1 MFETIDQVNWQALN
15 NAYGPSVGMARRIQG
30 QASPCNGHW
39 NGTGANRR

>member
-15 NAYGPSVGMARRIQG
+15 NACGPSVGMARRIRD
-30 QASPCNGHW
+30 QASPSSGHG